1 MCSLDSKL
9 PPRFGSGGNGKA
21 PTTPEEMHIELSI
34 NHLKDGNY
42 GMDAEIAYVARARK
56 RMVYRANDSSRDTIV
71 LAPEIMRIHD
81 MRRENPDLNSVGFQI
96 VSHVSSVTDFGSD
109 AQVKERYPDEISE
122 LLAALSG
129 ADRVVVTG
137 TGVRRF
143 AERSNLS
150 GRLDNSRP
158 ALFAH
163 VDVSGRT
170 AGQFSQRSLP
180 EGSPTP
186 RRAVH
191 YNVWRATSGAPQDV
205 PLALCD
211 ARTVAPADLLPAD
224 AIFDRDGIDV
234 WSFEGLVLAHAP
246 GHRWGWFSDMT
257 PDEVVVFKT
266 HDSDP
271 TRTCC
276 VPHVA
281 FDNPLAPRDTIPRA
295 SIEMRAIAYWF

>member
-1 MCSLDSKL
+1 
-9 PPRFGSGGNGKA
+9 
-21 PTTPEEMHIELSI
+21 
-34 NHLKDGNY
+34 
-42 GMDAEIAYVARARK
+42 MDAEIAYVARTSE
-56 RMVYRANDSSRDTIV
+56 RMVYHANDTSRDTIV
-71 LAPEIMRIHD
+71 LAPEIMRIQD
-81 MRRENPDLNSVGFQI
+81 MRTENPDLNSVGFQI
-96 VSHVSSVTDFGSD
+96 VSHVSSVTDFSSD
-109 AQVKERYPDEISE
+109 AQVQERYPVEISD
-122 LLAALSG
+122 LLTALSG

-137 TGVRRF
+137 LGVRRF

-158 ALFAH
+158 ARFAH
-163 VDVSGRT
+163 VDVSGQT
-170 AGQFSQRSLP
+170 AAKFSQRSLP

-211 ARTVAPADLLPAD
+211 ARTVSPADLLPAD
-224 AIFDRDGIDV
+224 AIFDRDGIDI
-234 WSFEGLVLAHAP
+234 WSFEGLVLAYTP

-257 PDEVVVFKT
+257 PDEVIVFKT
-266 HDSDP
+266 HDSDL
-271 TRTCC
+271 TRACC

-281 FDNPLAPRDTIPRA
+281 FDNPLAPPETAPRA